1 MPEPLNRALSI
12 LQDSIAEFIANLPSL
27 LIAMIVL
34 YLGYR
39 ISQPIAN
46 IVKKALANAKRSENI
61 QLILSRIARWLI
73 IFFGFMFAA
82 IIAIPGFDPSELLSL
97 LGIGSVAIGFAFR
110 DILQNFLAGILILLT
125 EPFHINDQ
133 IIVGGYE
140 GTVEDIQ
147 IRATFLRTYD
157 NRRVVIPNGELF
169 TDSVTVN
176 TAFTNRRSE
185 YDVGI
190 GYEDNIE
197 AAQALCMEVLSEID
211 GVLDQPEP
219 DTIMMEMGDSA
230 VVFRV
235 RWWTDSRKADV
246 LVVQDRVLRTI
257 KNRLTEEGFNIPFP
271 IRTVFFNDIT
281 QTESA
286 L

>member
-1 MPEPLNRALSI
+1 MPEPLTRAFSI
-12 LQDSIAEFIANLPSL
+12 LQDSIAQFLANLPSL
-27 LIAMIVL
+27 IIAVIVL

-39 ISQPIAN
+39 ISQPIADL
-46 IVKKALANAKRSENI
+46 VKKTLANAKRSENI
-61 QLILSRIARWLI
+61 QLILSRISRWII
-73 IFFGFMFAA
+73 IFFGFLFAA

-125 EPFHINDQ
+125 EPFHLNDQ
-133 IIVGGYE
+133 IIVGDYE

-157 NRRVVIPNGELF
+157 NRRVVIPNSDLF

-176 TAFTNRRSE
+176 TAYGNRRSE

-190 GYEDNIE
+190 GYEDDIA
-197 AAQALCMEVLSEID
+197 AAQSLCLEVLRETQ
-211 GVLDQPEP
+211 GVLDQPAP
-219 DTIMMEMGDSA
+219 DTVMMELGDSA

-246 LVVQDRVLRTI
+246 LHVQDRVLREI
-257 KNRLTEEGFNIPFP
+257 KNRLTQAGFNIPFP
-271 IRTVFFNDIT
+271 IRTVYLN
-281 QTESA
+281 QVTEPA
-286 L
+286 QKT

>member
-1 MPEPLNRALSI
+1 MPEPLSRALAI
-12 LQDSIAEFIANLPSL
+12 LQDSIAQFIANLPSL
-27 LIAMIVL
+27 IIATIVL

-39 ISQPIAN
+39 VSQPIAN
-46 IVKKALANAKRSENI
+46 LVKKTLANAKRSENI
-61 QLILSRIARWLI
+61 QLILSRISRWII
-73 IFFGFMFAA
+73 IFFGFLFAA

-125 EPFHINDQ
+125 EPFHLNDQ
-133 IIVGGYE
+133 IIVGDYE

-157 NRRVVIPNGELF
+157 NRRVVIPNSDLF

-176 TAFTNRRSE
+176 TAYRNRRSE

-190 GYEDNIE
+190 GYEDDI
-197 AAQALCMEVLSEID
+197 ASAQSLCLEVLQEIE
-211 GVLDQPEP
+211 GVLEQPAP
-219 DTIMMEMGDSA
+219 DTVMVELGDSA

-246 LVVQDRVLRTI
+246 LQVQDRVLREV
-257 KNRLTEEGFNIPFP
+257 KNRLTDAGFNLPFP
-271 IRTVFFNDIT
+271 IRTVYLNQVNET
-281 QTESA
+281 ARES
-286 L
+286 